1 MPPICHV
8 CQFSVKMDNFKFFG
22 LNLRKLLNYMQ
33 YFSSNNVEGVAER
46 WVEVEMSW
54 VEVDGAGWRYVNG
67 LVIPVSKRY
76 LVD

>member
-1 MPPICHV
+1 
-8 CQFSVKMDNFKFFG
+8 MDNFKFFG